1 MKGII
6 EFDLPME
13 DEEFHEATRYKDF
26 KFALTDFA
34 NYLRSRAKYEELKP
48 EEYQIIDQVRSKLYE
63 IVNERGIE
71 I

>member
-13 DEEFHEATRYKDF
+13 NDEFHEATRYMEF
-26 KFALTDFA
+26 KIALSDLA
-34 NYLRSRAKYEELKP
+34 EYLRRRAKYEELKP
-48 EEYQIIDQVRSKLYE
+48 EQYEIIDQVRSKLYE

>member
-13 DEEFHEATRYKDF
+13 DDEFHEATKYKDF
-26 KFALTDFA
+26 KFALSDLA
-34 NYLRSRAKYEELKP
+34 DYLRSRAKYEELKP
-48 EEYQIIDQVRSKLYE
+48 EQYEIIDQVRSKLYE
-63 IVNERGIE
+63 ITQERGIE